1 MNPSLS
7 PFLSFQV
14 KSQRQPSNTEVLT
27 TATDTKERSHTPGPL
42 PPEAVPRKPEL
53 PVSQTASKIVQEGIA
68 SSPTSVPVSTASSLP
83 PVVPSASSAL
93 PSVPSQLPV
102 PSTEQAA
109 PRPSEVAG
117 LLPGGSNGSG
127 GQGGQAAEERKTKDP
142 LLSKEGSKIQLTN
155 ESSAKQLESSS
166 TTSLSNFLSDEAGP
180 SPSTQQDQL
189 PPPAAAALERPPSE
203 AGIAMTLQTGQDKD
217 KPQISGAVQEVV
229 KAEDCHHLGTNGSK
243 KKQPRPKKMKMSLIK
258 ITPEDVVKCMLVT
271 ATAHQIHF
279 QFSRVF
285 DEPREIFRKLVSVV

>member
-1 MNPSLS
+1 M
-7 PFLSFQV
+7 
-14 KSQRQPSNTEVLT
+14 
-27 TATDTKERSHTPGPL
+27 
-42 PPEAVPRKPEL
+42 
-53 PVSQTASKIVQEGIA
+53 QEGIA

-102 PSTEQAA
+102 PSTEPA
-109 PRPSEVAG
+109 
-117 LLPGGSNGSG
+117 
-127 GQGGQAAEERKTKDP
+127 TKDP
-142 LLSKEGSKIQLTN
+142 LLSKEGLKIQLTN

-180 SPSTQQDQL
+180 SPPAQQDQL
-189 PPPAAAALERPPSE
+189 PPPAVAALERPPSE
-203 AGIAMTLQTGQDKD
+203 AGMAMTLQTGQDKD
-217 KPQISGAVQEVV
+217 KPQISGAVQVVV
-229 KAEDCHHLGTNGSK
+229 KAEDCHHPGTNGSK
-243 KKQPRPKKMKMSLIK
+243 KKQPRLKKMKMSLIE